1 MLYIELG
8 VLGFII
14 AFIFDWASLKN
25 MRVTKPV
32 AGLMAAALLIY
43 STIMICYS
51 PTKFDMPIFLRIVG
65 GVLLVIFLFLLIYS
79 LFIELSFN
87 RTYVKRG
94 ISGGLVT
101 TGTYA
106 LVRHPG
112 VIWLAVVFL
121 ALALLYPSITL
132 FIAITVWWFVDIIYV
147 TIQDKYLFPKMFP
160 GYHEYK
166 KQTPFLIPTKRSFF
180 ACLKT
185 LRPPLIQRP

>member
-32 AGLMAAALLIY
+32 AGLTAAALLIY

-51 PTKFDMPIFLRIVG
+51 PTKFDMPIFLRIIG

-79 LFIELSFN
+79 LFIELSFS
-87 RTYVKRG
+87 RTYVKQG

-132 FIAITVWWFVDIIYV
+132 FIAIAVWWFVDIIYV

-160 GYHEYK
+160 GYQEYK
-166 KQTPFLIPTKRSFF
+166 KQTPFLVPTKHSFF

-185 LRPPLIQRP
+185 LRPPSMQRP